1 MSATVVVPCFNEAA
15 RLDRAAVAAL
25 VRALDAVEDG
35 TRVLLVDDGSTD
47 ATAALLAELAAE
59 HDRVEFLRLD
69 RNRGKAEAV
78 RHGLRTALGAGADVV
93 GYCDADFATPPEEVA
108 RLLAVLRRHPEDLAV
123 IGSRVLLLGHA
134 IHRSPARHYV
144 GRVFATLSG
153 AILGVGVYDTQCGA
167 KWFRAGA
174 PLERTLDVAFRSRW
188 GFDVELLGRLLR
200 SGARAEEL
208 REVPLDTWR
217 DVGGSKVTARAGIR
231 TLVDLARIRRDLR
244 RWS

>member
-1 MSATVVVPCFNEAA
+1 MSTTVVIPCFNEA
-15 RLDRAAVAAL
+15 DRIDLTAIDAL
-25 VRALDAVEDG
+25 VRALHAVEDG
-35 TRVLLVDDGSTD
+35 CRVLLVDDGSTD
-47 ATAALLAELAAE
+47 GTADLLASLADGHE
-59 HDRVEFLRLD
+59 VVEFLRLD

-78 RHGLRTALGAGADVV
+78 RHGLRTAVASGATVV

-108 RLLAVLRRHPEDLAV
+108 RLLAVLRGHPEDLAV

-134 IHRSPARHYV
+134 IHRSPTRHYV

-167 KWFRAGA
+167 KWFRAGD
-174 PLERTLDVAFRSRW
+174 PLRRALDVPFRSRW

-200 SGARAEEL
+200 SGARADEL
-208 REVPLDTWR
+208 REVPLDAWR